1 MWEMFCGMSV
11 YAKILEERLKREETM
26 ENKIIFRYA
35 ERKDVPLI
43 LVFIRKLAEHEKLPE
58 LVTATELLLE
68 EWLFDKKC
76 A

>member
-1 MWEMFCGMSV
+1 
-11 YAKILEERLKREETM
+11 M
-26 ENKIIFRYA
+26 ENKITFRYA